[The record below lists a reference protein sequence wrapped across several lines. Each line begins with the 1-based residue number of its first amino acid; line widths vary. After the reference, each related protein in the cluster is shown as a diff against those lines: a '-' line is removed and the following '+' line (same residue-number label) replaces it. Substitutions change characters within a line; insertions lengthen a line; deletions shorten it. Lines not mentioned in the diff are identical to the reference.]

1 MILKDENMAKVL
13 FLIMSGDEKFDLAM
27 RMAYNSVKNKRYED
41 VKVIYFGPSQK
52 KLTQLDGDMKNMFQ
66 ELLQNK
72 IVDSACIG
80 IAQAMNIKPHL
91 ENLGV
96 SLMPAGER
104 VSYYVN
110 QGYEVITF

>member
-1 MILKDENMAKVL
+1 MTKVL
-13 FLIMSGDEKFDLAM
+13 FLIMSGDEKFDLGM
-27 RMAYNSVKNKRYED
+27 RMVYNSVKNKRYED

-52 KLTQLDGDMKNMFQ
+52 RLTQLDGELKNMFQ

-80 IAQAMNIKPHL
+80 VAQTMNIKPHL
-91 ENLGV
+91 ESLGV
-96 SLMPAGER
+96 SLLPAGER

-110 QGYEVITF
+110 NGYEVITI

>member
-1 MILKDENMAKVL
+1 MAKVL

-27 RMAYNSVKNKRYED
+27 RMAYNTMKAKRHED
-41 VKVIYFGPSQK
+41 LKVIFFGPSQK
-52 KLTQLDGDMKNMFQ
+52 KLTQIDGDIKNMFQ
-66 ELLQNK
+66 EMLTNK
-72 IVDSACIG
+72 AVDSACIG
-80 IAQAMNIKPHL
+80 VAQAMNIKPQL
-91 ENLGV
+91 ENMGI

>member
-1 MILKDENMAKVL
+1 MAKVL

-27 RMAYNSVKNKRYED
+27 RMAYNSYKNKRFED
-41 VKVIYFGPSQK
+41 IKIIYFGPSQK
-52 KLTQLDGDMKNMFQ
+52 KLTQLDGDIKNMFN

-72 IVDSACIG
+72 VVDSACIG
-80 IAQAMNIKPHL
+80 VAQAMNIKPHL
-91 ENLGV
+91 ESMGV
-96 SLMPAGER
+96 TLLPAGER

>member
-1 MILKDENMAKVL
+1 MAKVL

-27 RMAYNSVKNKRYED
+27 RMVYNSFKNKRFDD
-41 VKVIYFGPSQK
+41 VKIIYFGPSQK
-52 KLTQLDGDMKNMFQ
+52 RLTQLDGDLKSMFQ

-72 IVDSACIG
+72 VVDSACIG
-80 IAQAMNIKPHL
+80 VAQSMNIKPHL
-91 ENLGV
+91 EQIGV